1 MEPVGQPSFIAIAR
15 IVRTRG
21 NRGEV
26 LADLYTDFPARF
38 DTLSEVWLELADGNR
53 ERVEIE
59 EAWGHKGRQVLK
71 FVGTDSISAAERWV
85 GCWVEV
91 EESQAAVLPSGTYYD
106 HQLVGCR
113 VWTSG
118 GEDLGRVREILHIA
132 GNTQIVVFGDLGEIL
147 IPAAGG
153 YCTEISIRDKR
164 IVVNLPAG
172 LVDLNK

>member
-1 MEPVGQPSFIAIAR
+1 MEPVGLPSFIAIAR

-26 LADLYTDFPARF
+26 MADLYTDIPARF
-38 DTLSEVWLELADGNR
+38 ASLSEVWLELADGSR
-53 ERVEIE
+53 ELVEIE
-59 EAWGHKGRQVLK
+59 EAWEHKGRQVLK

-85 GCWVEV
+85 GAWVEV
-91 EESQAAVLPSGTYYD
+91 EESEAITPPEGSYFD

-113 VWTSG
+113 VLTLG
-118 GEDLGRVREILHIA
+118 GEDLGQVREILHITD
-132 GNTQIVVFGDLGEIL
+132 NTQIVVFGDRGEIL

-153 YCTEISIRDKR
+153 FCTEISIKDKR
-164 IVVNLPAG
+164 ILVNLPQG